1 MSDIGLA
8 GGITSVSPG
17 FSDLSSAQSNIGFT
31 GSEESIP
38 IYYPGTNIRINPRPT
53 VAPRSQFNLFDLLKG
68 TTAKDIGKT
77 VGDMIVPGRNTPL
90 GIFSVVAKN
99 PTISVMN
106 AIAGAM
112 MNMNKNVQQ
121 TTSGLLGGLKD
132 EAQKAKTG
140 PTVDSMYDAF
150 GNVVTAPN
158 APVKKEKLDA
168 FGEGDFPTIKGAYS
182 QPQLDYNP
190 NEKVQPLNEMMFD
203 AMGMKNQ
210 KFAFDMVDPAFEAKD
225 FAPGGVFSV
234 LGKDR
239 SGNIRRE
246 VDADGNVKYIDVGI

>member
-8 GGITSVSPG
+8 GGVTSVSPG
-17 FSDLSSAQSNIGFT
+17 FSDLSSAQSDSSFT
-31 GSEESIP
+31 GSEESFP
-38 IYYPGTNIRINPRPT
+38 INYPGTNIRINPRPT
-53 VAPRSQFNLFDLLKG
+53 IAQTPQFNILDFFRG

-77 VGDMIVPGRNTPL
+77 VGDMIIPGRNTPL

-99 PTISVMN
+99 PTLSVMN
-106 AIAGAM
+106 ALAGAM
-112 MNMNKNVQQ
+112 MNINKNVDK

-168 FGEGDFPTIKGAYS
+168 FGES
-182 QPQLDYNP
+182 
-190 NEKVQPLNEMMFD
+190 
-203 AMGMKNQ
+203 
-210 KFAFDMVDPAFEAKD
+210 
-225 FAPGGVFSV
+225 
-234 LGKDR
+234 
-239 SGNIRRE
+239 
-246 VDADGNVKYIDVGI
+246 